1 MSNLPNQKRILV
13 KDAITI
19 KNIANFKKHMNS
31 INWNH
36 IYNSNTIELQFE
48 CFINNIINIF
58 KQSFPIESIQINYK
72 NRNPWINKNLKK
84 KIRDKLYLVSK
95 RIPTRANKDNYKKYK
110 NMNLSNQ
117 RKAERNYCKEQ
128 FDLHKTDLKRSWNII
143 KNIISMEDNRC
154 PAKDIVFLINNKYI
168 SDGKIIANTFNN
180 YFVNVGSSL
189 AKNIQ
194 TETDPLRYIVSLQN
208 SAYIPEIYMDEVR
221 TIISAITNSASG
233 MMNYQHQF

>member
-1 MSNLPNQKRILV
+1 
-13 KDAITI
+13 
-19 KNIANFKKHMNS
+19 MNS

-36 IYNSNTIELQFE
+36 IHNANSIELQFD

-58 KQSFPIESIQINYK
+58 FQSFPIESIKINYK
-72 NRNPWINKNLKK
+72 IWIPWINKNLKK
-84 KIRDKLYLVSK
+84 EIKIRDKLYFLSK

-117 RKAERNYCKEQ
+117 RKAERNNYKEK
-128 FDLHKTDLKRSWNII
+128 FDLNKTDLKRSWNII
-143 KNIISMEDNRC
+143 KNIIGKEDNRRS
-154 PAKDIVFLINNKYI
+154 AKDIVFLIDNQYI

-194 TETDPLRYIVSLQN
+194 SETDPLHYIESLEN
-208 SAYIPEIYMDEVR
+208 SIDIPEIYMDEGR
-221 TIISAITNSASG
+221 TIISTITNSASG
-233 MMNYQHQF
+233 NEELPASILKQYTDSYL